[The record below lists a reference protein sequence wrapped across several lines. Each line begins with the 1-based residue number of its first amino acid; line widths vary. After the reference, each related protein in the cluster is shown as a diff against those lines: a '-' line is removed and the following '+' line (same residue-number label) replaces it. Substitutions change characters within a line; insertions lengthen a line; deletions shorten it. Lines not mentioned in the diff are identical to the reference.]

1 MKYAWLQFATKQLLK
16 HFLQKKQ
23 NRHNYSS
30 SDLDRLKKDD
40 LEDLVRRYATLS
52 EMQKLEEQTLQHQYH
67 QQEHRQQTSIIN
79 REKKEFLLN
88 QASIEFRPGR
98 LVYLFDEY
106 IRTHDKTVH
115 FSPIPT
121 RILEVSHDYRTVIV
135 EVLDKRIWFE
145 AARAKL
151 TPGQRIIFRFDPITC
166 KWLRDGL
173 TAEVVRS
180 LGHQN
185 QSVYFQ
191 LSYTRQY
198 LLFQH
203 DMI

>member
-1 MKYAWLQFATKQLLK
+1 MKYTWLQHTTKQLLK
-16 HFLQKKQ
+16 HFLLKKQ
-23 NRHNYSS
+23 NRHGYSS
-30 SDLDRLKKDD
+30 SDLEKLKRDD
-40 LEDLVRRYATLS
+40 LEDLVRRYGTMS
-52 EMQKLEEQTLQHQYH
+52 EMQKLEEQTLQYLYH
-67 QQEHRQQTSIIN
+67 QQEQRQQTSMIN
-79 REKKEFLLN
+79 RDKKEFLLH

-106 IRTHDKTVH
+106 VRTSDRTVH

-121 RILEVSHDYRTVIV
+121 RIVEVSSDYRIVIV
-135 EVLDKRIWFE
+135 EILDKRIWYE

-151 TPGQRIIFRFDPITC
+151 VPGQRILFRFDPITC

-180 LGHQN
+180 LGPQN
-185 QSVYFQ
+185 QSIYFQ

-203 DMI
+203 DL